1 MKRFTSFLISLLLA
15 TVAMAQSETT
25 FTINPSQGS
34 FLNSNGST
42 VTSGYAYMW
51 QSSTTYYP
59 VTITAAKDGTSKNNM
74 VPTTGDYFSMWVG
87 ADYSTY
93 TLSVVGYQI
102 QSYSFQFKSGE
113 NDQHITVT
121 PTGGEAVTSTNDYQ
135 TLTVEDVNASTASFK
150 LSGSNKPVFVKNLSI
165 TLKNSP
171 LTSGSVYHFQNIGN
185 TDVALGAS
193 ALTDVAAVTSNSA
206 QTAQQWYC
214 EKVGDYYTF
223 RNLSNGKYLKGN
235 GQSAGWSLSDDYS
248 DAANKFNLVYPE
260 SVTSDATTTTFEG
273 YTLYS
278 TSHSKGS
285 TGGGGSMHRDAG
297 NNIVG
302 WGSCNNN
309 TRWTITTVEYTEEQ
323 LQEVWAAINE
333 LIPSA
338 ETVATYEEKLA
349 AIFTDVACTTLNSAY
364 TTANM
369 SDEQLEADENYSAL
383 PRTLKNMVKKV
394 RGGDWQEETVA
405 LADRPNGNDES
416 HGQWDVSTTWD
427 SDYAKKFR
435 VQMYEP
441 YSVEGEI
448 TSYLRINAHCNVD
461 NPTGIYANANQAIY
475 IMVEGTIEEGAELWL
490 AHQNG
495 NGAPAYYNNAAYTQ
509 LHEGL
514 NAVPYFTDGC
524 HMWINYVVHTYNG
537 DGTTIEEKFPHKLSE
552 FEPLKIHIEGGYI
565 NGFFN
570 AMGDYRAKGT
580 EDNLWGDVDND
591 VDWDYYKARAAL
603 STDFVLLG
611 HRQTL
616 LFPFGTWNSTN
627 NYFGVANADGGIEKA
642 LAYHLENITVPE
654 TPNCYAGSGNDF
666 GDFSDTY
673 YPGMQLSTTT
683 GEINIMLE
691 AWDRIMYSEHA
702 SLGLLSTS
710 NIDWMNK
717 LYPRWTSTGEAAEI
731 YNYGSATIAGETKT
745 YKEFCQE
752 LDYSDYYNH
761 HGAAVGAG
769 SGYMSGGWRV
779 CNYHYNTMGSI
790 IGKIAVEAG
799 PTWGPAHEI
808 GHQHQSI
815 FNLNGQTEVTNNFH
829 SNVAVWY
836 MGMGTSRYNGSE
848 GNLEHVL
855 DAYNTDGNDLYTN
868 NIWAITH
875 LYYRLWL
882 YYHLAGNNTQFWP
895 RLFELCR
902 QTPLE
907 NGGQISGETSLL
919 RFYQH
924 ACTAA
929 GEDLTEFFRAHGFFE
944 LMTDRLVGD
953 YSNATYNVTEEQIET
968 AITAVEANN
977 YPKNYAILLINDGT
991 SDTTVKHD
999 GTSKRA
1005 LWDGSASAEYGSVT
1019 DFIEGNTSITDAY
1032 DAVVSADGTI
1042 TMSGG
1047 EGGVGFLIFNE
1058 DGELVSFSNKS
1069 SFEISDEAAY
1079 LLATGK
1085 ATIVAVDSKNNTT
1098 EAEVDLSAIQR
1109 EMLGALIAKI
1119 EAMSIDDGS
1128 YKHAGFYTKASAA
1141 ELLAVLES
1149 VKTVYEGNSGYGA
1162 AYEMLYTAKE
1172 EFVNSPNLSYVP
1184 FDPSLTYIIKS
1195 YAYGNTMHLSN
1206 GAAVGTG
1213 IDETANTSQ
1222 WQFVATGDEGI
1233 YKLYNKAGYYLTAPA
1248 KSAKVGSSSTESDGA
1263 IFSLLQDSPVGAW
1276 TISLSPAAEYTT
1288 LHDDSYG
1295 KVVGWEAGVNASKW
1309 YLIATTDNSSNAPKT
1324 DALQALVAKTDALV
1338 DLVSEINY
1346 TIDNTPVALQT
1357 TNDAGDYYVRT
1368 NATNTGGNNE
1378 GPIANLVDGR
1388 TDNYFH
1394 TQWANNAISDDNLDH
1409 YIEVNMGS
1417 GKLTAFNF
1425 SYTTRAGV
1433 DNDFP
1438 QVIKVYG
1445 SNTENKTGDESEY
1458 ILLATISS
1466 GLPASSTQSSYNSAA
1481 IDAGIAYQ
1489 YLRFMVPTT
1498 NKNRKTG
1505 DVQHNY
1511 WHMAEFD
1518 ISAATAVAT
1527 PRTDYSS
1534 IDAAKILAAYNAVN
1548 AAKSWM
1554 NYANVTDEQIT
1565 SATSTL
1571 QTAYDAL
1578 KAAYDAVIQ
1587 DKKNELEAL
1596 ADETDLI
1603 VEALG
1608 SVERSK
1614 VTPLTLTTDNLYCNA
1629 PYTAQNNNDYS
1640 AAYVEKLTDGSVTTF
1655 LHTDYSGSIAAPHY
1669 LRVYLGE
1676 NSTAK
1681 SFKFNYTTRDNG
1693 NNCPTTI
1700 LIEGCNEADGT
1711 YTTITTLTAAA
1722 NGLPNPEQNISGG
1735 VAASFESSV
1744 ISMAEAYKYVRFK
1757 VTGVEGGGATFFV
1770 MSEFGFSTVEDV
1782 ITIEPAYEGLVSEDL
1797 WLSTYHT
1804 SGDSHTMAAE
1814 GSYATLAQI
1823 EAQIAKL
1830 TAAKATLEAA
1840 MNQVN
1845 KSELETSLAAINALY
1860 SKMADGEGN
1869 IASDY
1874 TPSAL
1879 TPEQLTAIKTVI
1891 DEAQAVFDY
1900 TGATQLEVNNAK
1912 TAVDEK
1918 YTELLAI
1925 EEANINCEG
1934 STFDKSELETLIN
1947 NAAALLS
1954 TINGKTENNSDYY
1967 AAAGIAIDELQD
1979 AYNAAVAANGRYYLT
1994 QEQYAEVKEA
2004 LNNSYT
2010 TVNPIVAA
2018 DVTAREELTTLI
2030 DNVNTLL
2037 GTIAVES
2044 APKNVAVPL
2053 QSTTSDGNFYIWCN
2067 SPAGDSQGV
2076 AGLIDK
2082 NADGTANTETFLGT
2096 SWGSI
2101 VAAYTHYIEV
2111 DLGEG
2116 ITIDKLLFDYTT
2128 RNSTHSNQ
2136 RPTAIKILGSN
2147 NKTDYTEITIIS
2159 EGLATEQCQ
2168 QWSMAETLELGA
2180 PYRYIRFEVATQES
2194 TGYFNMSDFNLYALI
2209 GHTRALKEYYTTA
2222 TGLEFDAL
2230 CIALQSAQYA
2240 AEHYLTSD
2248 RLTEV
2253 KDKLNSYYTAVNTIV
2268 EADVAAGDRTGL
2280 TDLVT
2285 ATETLIEEVAT
2296 VTEVEV
2302 TLTEGMLYCNADGT
2316 DTNGDGDNVGVSAL
2330 LDGNTSTHLH
2340 TTYGNNAQD
2349 DDLDHYI
2356 RVDLGDAS
2364 VVTAFKFNYKGRQ
2377 ANSNNAPTNMTVEAG
2392 NSIEAGAEWVTL
2404 ATLSELPTGTAPVS
2418 YESELIEMSEA
2429 YRYVRFMVT
2438 DTQNHSTNTP
2448 SGGTAHKFF
2457 VMSEFGFESYPTV
2470 VVDNENYPNVTT
2482 ELVRIAY
2489 NEKNSANDVATNY
2502 YMTES
2507 DYTAALDELQA
2518 AKDALEAATA
2528 VDKSEL
2534 NSLIEATTLLKEQMY
2549 EIASYTA
2556 NEVTLS
2562 ITEGDAGYIYCN
2574 APEKNSAWATDNAG
2588 VAALID
2594 LTDGGDP
2601 NLDTFLHTEYGN
2613 DQSADGLDHYLRVDL
2628 GADGATEYIEF
2639 GYYGRSGDTAKSP
2652 KKVIVAATNDLTD
2665 GGVWTTIA
2673 TLNPAQASASV
2684 ETKTGCLGNGVA
2696 YRYWRFLVKET
2707 YHTGKDGN
2715 NHPYFCMSQFN
2726 VYKYTDVVR
2735 SEQLKYTPNIYIY
2748 ATDDLVTEVTDAI
2761 GAATI
2766 VQNNTEATQPAV
2778 NAAVEALQ
2786 PIHDKLEE
2794 ALKYAGVPVE
2804 ITTDEENPIL
2814 YNIIIKRADDGSKVL
2829 QYCEFD
2835 AENPNTVSVSAKA
2848 TNSSYQAWYFM
2859 ESTFGVTIK
2868 PFNGE
2873 GKVLGADNTSSGHTK
2888 VWAVTEGAKSYY
2900 EWKFIARTDGYY
2912 NIQAYD
2918 GSNYFSNN
2926 NGEASKMG
2934 FWSGSPESDGGSLF
2948 KFVGAEFENDNARYY
2963 QLSDFENTLEYQTA
2977 VTPEGTTVGAFTNG
2991 DAYSTAYTTASTLIE
3006 DGNTSAATACKDAYT
3021 ALRTASVSLE
3031 KIVPEDDKI
3040 YRIYITPGLTDSRAG
3055 ASMRIGDNGKLA
3067 CGEYSAANTEYY
3079 FAFEY
3084 DADGN
3089 LYMKSLHSGTYLDE
3103 AYDHNVK
3110 TAVGADAES
3119 ITDENS
3125 NVIAKSIAINT
3136 LGKSGDAVVV
3146 GIVPNGG
3153 AMLNCAEKAGKVIS
3167 FNNTAVDNASAWVI
3181 EEVTE
3186 ETITENIK
3194 QEVTLA
3200 ESNDGNKYSTLYLG
3214 YNATIPEGV
3223 TASIVTGVSD
3233 GQLVLEDVTEAITEG
3248 EKILPAKTAV
3258 VLSGEVDGAVF
3269 KYAENEDEFD
3279 TSVNKLKGTAYTK
3292 YVACGEDCAD
3302 SKIYML
3308 AKKSG
3313 RVAFY
3318 WAYANRDANGAYVY
3332 VNANNEICEST
3343 DEGAHKNHNKGG
3355 YVKCNANKS
3364 YLQLDNGDDEAN
3376 QAAVAMFGFFFGG
3389 STTDID
3395 TINAVARVYEGSVFD
3410 LQGRKL
3416 DKVTEPGI
3424 YIVNGKKVFVQEVE

>member
-1 MKRFTSFLISLLLA
+1 MKRFTSFLCSLLLA
-15 TVAMAQSETT
+15 VFAMAQSETKS
-25 FTINPSQGS
+25 FTVNPTEGS
-34 FLNSNGST
+34 FYRDGST
-42 VTSGYAYMW
+42 ATTTAWASTWTSSSEEYPVVTI
-51 QSSTTYYP
+51 STTQ
-59 VTITAAKDGTSKNNM
+59 NNIW
-74 VPTTGDYFSMWVG
+74 PTTVDTDGFKLAAG
-87 ADYSTY
+87 NNGCTY
-93 TLSVVGYQI
+93 TLSVADCI
-102 QSYSFQFKSGE
+102 IKAYSFKFISSVSGS
-113 NDQHITVT
+113 NVTIT
-121 PTGGEAVTSTNDYQ
+121 PTGGTATTSSDEEQ
-135 TLTVEDVNASTASFK
+135 TLSVEDINAATATFAFSSGNNAVKITEFSITVET
-150 LSGSNKPVFVKNLSI
+150 
-165 TLKNSP
+165 SP
-171 LTSGSVYHFQNIGN
+171 FTTGSVYHFQNIGN
-185 TDVALGAS
+185 TAVALSAS
-193 ALTDVAAVTSNSA
+193 ALNDVAAVTSNKEL
-206 QTAQQWYC
+206 TAQQWYC
-214 EKVGDYYTF
+214 EKVDGYYTF

-235 GQSAGWSLSDDYS
+235 GASGGWSLTDDYS
-248 DAANKFNLVYPE
+248 DGANKFIVVFPE
-260 SVTSDATTTTFEG
+260 TQTNDDSSTTTHEG
-273 YTLYS
+273 YTIYS
-278 TSHSKGS
+278 TSHSKGGS
-285 TGGGGSMHRDAG
+285 GGGGSMHRDAG

-302 WGSCNNN
+302 WGSYNSN
-309 TRWTITTVEYTEEQ
+309 TRWTITTVDYTEDQ
-323 LQEVWAAINE
+323 LTANWEKVTE
-333 LIPSA
+333 LTPNA
-338 ETVATYEEKLA
+338 ETVTKYEDALE
-349 AIFTDVACTTLNSAY
+349 AIFTDAACTTLNSAY
-364 TTANM
+364 TSDNMTDDALETDANY
-369 SDEQLEADENYSAL
+369 LAL
-383 PRTLKNMVKKV
+383 SQTLRDMVKKV
-394 RGGDWQEETVA
+394 RGGNWSEKTVDP
-405 LADRPNGNDES
+405 ADRPNGNNSTNVPES
-416 HGQWDVSTTWD
+416 MWTVEDTWD
-427 SDYAKKFR
+427 DAYARKFR

-448 TSYLRINAHCNVD
+448 TSFLGINAHCNMD
-461 NPTGIYANANQAIY
+461 NPTGIYANSNQAIY

-490 AHQNG
+490 AYQTGH
-495 NGAPAYYNNAAYTQ
+495 GATSYYNNSAYTQ
-509 LHEGL
+509 LEEGL
-514 NAVPYFTDGC
+514 NVVPYFTDGC
-524 HMWINYVVHTYNG
+524 QMWINYVVHTYNSS
-537 DGTTIEEKFPHKLSE
+537 GTDIATKFPHKLSDYK
-552 FEPLKIHIEGGYI
+552 PLKIHIEGGYI

-570 AMGDYRAKGT
+570 AMGDFRST
-580 EDNLWGDVDND
+580 EVSGDVNGGENLWGEVDND
-591 VDWDYYKARAAL
+591 ADWDYYKARAAL
-603 STDFVLLG
+603 ATDFALLG

-616 LFPFGTWNSTN
+616 LFPFGAWDSTN
-627 NYFGVANADGGIEKA
+627 GYFGVANDGGGIEKA
-642 LAYHLENITVPE
+642 LAWHLENIEVPT
-654 TPNCYAGSGNDF
+654 TPNCYAGSGNAF

-673 YPGMQLSTTT
+673 YPGMNLVTNGTLNK
-683 GEINIMLE
+683 INIMLE

-702 SLGLLSTS
+702 TLGLVSQSTM
-710 NIDWMNK
+710 DKMNDM
-717 LYPRWTSTGEAAEI
+717 YPRWKSDGSTGDI
-731 YNYGSATIAGETKT
+731 YT
-745 YKEFCQE
+745 YDEEGADGLTYTEFCGV
-752 LDYSDYYNH
+752 DYSDYYNH
-761 HGAAVGAG
+761 HGAAVGSG
-769 SGYMSGGWRV
+769 TGYMSGGWRV

-790 IGKIAVEAG
+790 IGEIAKEAG

-808 GHQHQSI
+808 GHQHQAI
-815 FNLNGQTEVTNNFH
+815 FNLNGQTEVTNNLF

-836 MGMGTSRYNGSE
+836 MGMGTSRVNGTE
-848 GNLEHVL
+848 GSLASVL
-855 DAYNTDGNDLYTN
+855 DAFNTEDNDLYTN

-895 RLFELCR
+895 RLFELLR
-902 QTPLE
+902 QTPMV

-991 SDTTVKHD
+991 SDTTVMHD

-1005 LWDGSASAEYGSVT
+1005 LWDESASAEYGSVT
-1019 DFIEGNTSITDAY
+1019 DFIEGNTSITTAY
-1032 DAVVSADGTI
+1032 DAVVSADGTV

-1047 EGGVGFLIFNE
+1047 EGGVGFLVFNE
-1058 DGELVSFSNKS
+1058 NGELVSFSNKS
-1069 SFEISDEAAY
+1069 TFELSDEAAY

-1085 ATIVAVDSKNNTT
+1085 ATIVAVDAENNTE
-1098 EAEVDLSAIQR
+1098 EAEVDLSAILR

-1119 EAMSIDDGS
+1119 EELPIDDGS
-1128 YKHAGFYTKASAA
+1128 YKHAGFYTKSSAE
-1141 ELLAVLES
+1141 ELLAVLDNAR
-1149 VKTVYEGNSGYGA
+1149 TVYNSNSGYGA

-1172 EFVNSPNLSYVP
+1172 EFVNSENHSYVP
-1184 FDPSLTYIIKS
+1184 FDHSLTYIIKS
-1195 YAYGNTMHLSN
+1195 YAYGNTMHLSS
-1206 GAAVGTG
+1206 GAAVGKN
-1213 IDETANTSQ
+1213 IDETAATTL
-1222 WQFVATGDEGI
+1222 WQFKTTGTDGI
-1233 YKLYNKAGYYLTAPA
+1233 YRLYNTAGYYLTAPA

-1263 IFSLLQDSPVGAW
+1263 TFSLLQDSPVGAW
-1276 TISLSPAAEYTT
+1276 TISLSPTEEYGT

-1309 YLIATTDNSSNAPKT
+1309 YLTATTDNSSNAPKT

-1346 TIDNTPVALQT
+1346 TISNTPVALQT

-1368 NATNTGGNNE
+1368 NATNTGGDNE
-1378 GPIANLVDGR
+1378 GPIANLVDGS
-1388 TDNYFH
+1388 TANYFH
-1394 TQWANNAISDDNLDH
+1394 TQWGNNAISDDNLDH

-1433 DNDFP
+1433 DNDYP

-1458 ILLATISS
+1458 VLLATISS

-1554 NYANVTDEQIT
+1554 NYANVTDDQIT

-1578 KAAYDAVIQ
+1578 KEAYDAVLKV
-1587 DKKNELEAL
+1587 KKDELESL
-1596 ADETDLI
+1596 ADDTDDVINSVAKMEVAIVTELI
-1603 VEALG
+1603 
-1608 SVERSK
+1608 
-1614 VTPLTLTTDNLYCNA
+1614 LTTENLYCNA
-1629 PYTAQNNNDYS
+1629 PYTAQNNSDYC
-1640 AAYVEKLTDGSVTTF
+1640 ADYVSKLTDNSATTF
-1655 LHTDYSGSIAAPHY
+1655 LHTDYSGTIAAPHY

-1722 NGLPNPEQNISGG
+1722 NGLPNPGQNTSGG

-1782 ITIEPAYEGLVSEDL
+1782 ITIEPAYEGIVSEDL

-1823 EAQIAKL
+1823 EAQITKL

-1879 TPEQLTAIKTVI
+1879 KPEQLTAIKTVI
-1891 DEAQAVFDY
+1891 DEAQAVFDN

-1912 TAVDEK
+1912 TAVDEQ
-1918 YTELLAI
+1918 YAELLAI
-1925 EEANINCEG
+1925 EEANVNREG

-1947 NAAALLS
+1947 NAATLLS

-1979 AYNAAVAANGRYYLT
+1979 AYNAAVAANDRYYLT

-2010 TVNPIVAA
+2010 TINPIVAA
-2018 DVTAREELTTLI
+2018 DVAGRDELTTLI
-2030 DNVNTLL
+2030 ANVKTLL
-2037 GTIAVES
+2037 GTIAEES

-2053 QSTTSDGNFYIWCN
+2053 QSTTADGDFYI
-2067 SPAGDSQGV
+2067 SV
-2076 AGLIDK
+2076 ASTSSGSIAYLYDK
-2082 NADGTANTETFLGT
+2082 NADGTAITAGD
-2096 SWGSI
+2096 SYYGSNYGS
-2101 VAAYTHYIEV
+2101 VAAYSQYVQV

-2128 RNSTHSNQ
+2128 RDSGHSTE
-2136 RPTAIKILGSN
+2136 RPTSIKVLGSN
-2147 NKTDYTEITIIS
+2147 NGTDYTEIKAIT
-2159 EGLATEQCQ
+2159 EGMPVGQRA
-2168 QWSMAETLELGA
+2168 QWSLTETLELGA
-2180 PYRYIRFEVATQES
+2180 PYRYVRFAVDSEAHS
-2194 TGYFNMSDFNLYALI
+2194 FHMSDFNLYALI
-2209 GHTRALKEYYTTA
+2209 GHTLALKKYYTTA
-2222 TGLEFDAL
+2222 AGLELDVL
-2230 CIALQSAQYA
+2230 CIALQSAEYA
-2240 AEHYLTSD
+2240 AEHYLTNEQLSAVV
-2248 RLTEV
+2248 EM
-2253 KDKLNSYYTAVNTIV
+2253 LNSYYTATSNVVN
-2268 EADVAAGDRTGL
+2268 ADYTTRDGL
-2280 TDLVT
+2280 TTLISN
-2285 ATETLIEEVAT
+2285 TETLINEVAT
-2296 VTEVEV
+2296 VTEVAAV
-2302 TLTEGMLYCNADGT
+2302 TLTEGMLYCNADNS
-2316 DTNGDGDNVGVSAL
+2316 TNGSAGDNDKRGVAAL
-2330 LDGNTSTHLH
+2330 LDGDLATHLH
-2340 TTYGNNAQD
+2340 TTYGGNAQD

-2356 RVDLGDAS
+2356 RVDLGESSA
-2364 VVTAFKFNYKGRQ
+2364 VTAFKFNYKGRQ

-2457 VMSEFGFESYPTV
+2457 VMSEFGIEGYPTV
-2470 VVDNENYPNVTT
+2470 EVDENYPRVTT
-2482 ELVRIAY
+2482 ALVRTAY
-2489 NEKNSANDVATNY
+2489 NEKNSANNVATNY

-2507 DYTAALDELQA
+2507 DYTAALGELQDA
-2518 AKDALEAATA
+2518 YDALEAATVA
-2528 VDKSEL
+2528 DKTVL
-2534 NSLIEATTLLKEQMY
+2534 NNLIEATTLLKEQMY

-2556 NEVTLS
+2556 NEVALQNTNAS
-2562 ITEGDAGYIYCN
+2562 EAGYIYCN
-2574 APEKNSAWATDNAG
+2574 APGSTNNYSGDNLG
-2588 VAALID
+2588 VAALLD
-2594 LTDGGDP
+2594 NDTDTS
-2601 NLDTFLHTEYGN
+2601 NFLHTTYNGN
-2613 DQSADGLDHYLRVDL
+2613 NNEDGLDHYLRVYL
-2628 GADGATEYIEF
+2628 GEVGTDYIEF
-2639 GYYGRSGDTAKSP
+2639 RYTGRSGYPKLTPKTA
-2652 KKVIVAATNDLTD
+2652 IIEATNDLNSEWD
-2665 GGVWTTIA
+2665 TIA
-2673 TLNPAQASASV
+2673 TLTNLA
-2684 ETKTGCLGNGVA
+2684 ETTDEVSTGCLGNGTV
-2696 YRYWRFLVKET
+2696 YRYWRFMVTKT
-2707 YHTGKDGN
+2707 NDGRTCD
-2715 NHPYFCMSQFN
+2715 NHPYFALSAFN

-2766 VQNNTEATQPAV
+2766 VQDNTEATQPAV

-2786 PIHDKLEE
+2786 PIYDKLEE

-2859 ESTFGVTIK
+2859 ESTYGVTIK

-2888 VWAVTEGAKSYY
+2888 VWAVAAGEKSYY

-2918 GSNYFSNN
+2918 GSNYFSNM
-2926 NGEASKMG
+2926 NGEGSKMG
-2934 FWSGSPESDGGSLF
+2934 FWHVSPESDGGSLF

-2977 VTPEGTTVGAFTNG
+2977 VTPEGTTVGAFING
-2991 DAYSTAYTTASTLIE
+2991 DAYSTAYTTASDLITA
-3006 DGNTSAATACKDAYT
+3006 GNTSDATACKDAYT
-3021 ALRTASVSLE
+3021 ALRAASVDIE
-3031 KIVPEDDKI
+3031 KIVPVAGKI
-3040 YRIYITPGLTDSRAG
+3040 YRIDITPTLDDPNRAG
-3055 ASMRIGDNGKLA
+3055 ASMRIDDYGKLA
-3067 CGEYSAANTEYY
+3067 CGVNSAETADSHYY
-3079 FAFEY
+3079 FTFEY
-3084 DADGN
+3084 DDDGN
-3089 LYMKSLHSGTYLDE
+3089 LYMKSLHTGTYLDE
-3103 AYDHNVK
+3103 AHT
-3110 TAVGADAES
+3110 TAIQLGADAETIDS
-3119 ITDENS
+3119 AKKIT
-3125 NVIAKSIAINT
+3125 INT
-3136 LGKSGDAVVV
+3136 LGKADDAVVV
-3146 GIVPNGG
+3146 SIVPDGG
-3153 AMLNCAEKAGKVIS
+3153 HMLNCAAKQGYVVAY
-3167 FNNTAVDNASAWVI
+3167 NNSDVNKASAWVI
-3181 EEVTE
+3181 TEVSDSEEIKYAT
-3186 ETITENIK
+3186 TI
-3194 QEVTLA
+3194 
-3200 ESNDGNKYSTLYLG
+3200 SSRYKYSTLMLN
-3214 YNATIPEGV
+3214 YNAVVPEGV
-3223 TASIVTGVSD
+3223 TAYAAVSND
-3233 GQLVLEDVTEAITEG
+3233 NYYVYLESVGDI
-3248 EKILPAKTAV
+3248 IPAKTAV
-3258 VLSGEVDGAVF
+3258 ILEAGDELEDYNVAF
-3269 KYAENEDEFD
+3269 KYTTEEVEEVEGNMLEGVLWKQLIDI
-3279 TSVNKLKGTAYTK
+3279 NPTARK
-3292 YVACGEDCAD
+3292 A
-3302 SKIYML
+3302 YML
-3308 AKKSG
+3308 MARSG
-3313 RVAFY
+3313 VLKLYRVFSEYASTDGVNDTPTY
-3318 WAYANRDANGAYVY
+3318 SGTDNGTHTVCPANRAYLPVDKTN
-3332 VNANNEICEST
+3332 NAAALSFRF
-3343 DEGAHKNHNKGG
+3343 DWGG
-3355 YVKCNANKS
+3355 
-3364 YLQLDNGDDEAN
+3364 
-3376 QAAVAMFGFFFGG
+3376 
-3389 STTDID
+3389 TTDID
-3395 TINAVARVYEGSVFD
+3395 EISGNKSGALDGTIYD
-3410 LQGRKL
+3410 LHGRKL
-3416 DKVTEPGI
+3416 EKVNVPGF
-3424 YIVNGKKVFVQEVE
+3424 YIVNGKKVFVSEVE

>member
-25 FTINPSQGS
+25 FTINPTEGS
-34 FLNSNGST
+34 FKRYGAVVSTAQWTSTWTSNSVDYPET
-42 VTSGYAYMW
+42 TI
-51 QSSTTYYP
+51 STT
-59 VTITAAKDGTSKNNM
+59 ANNM
-74 VPTTGDYFSMWVG
+74 YATFADSDGFKLAVG
-87 ADYSTY
+87 SGCTY
-93 TLSVVGYQI
+93 TLSVAGYQI
-102 QSYSFQFKSGE
+102 QSYSFDYVSSVSGS
-113 NDQHITVT
+113 NVTIT
-121 PTGGEAVTSTNDYQ
+121 PAGGSAVTSSSMVQ
-135 TLTVEDVNASTASFK
+135 TLTVNDVNSATATFVF
-150 LSGSNKPVFVKNLSI
+150 SGGNNAVKI
-165 TLKNSP
+165 TNFTITISATA

-260 SVTSDATTTTFEG
+260 SVTSDGTTTTFEG

-416 HGQWDVSTTWD
+416 HGQWNVSTTWD

-683 GEINIMLE
+683 GKINIMLE

-761 HGAAVGAG
+761 HGAAVGAA

-790 IGKIAVEAG
+790 IGKIANEAG

-836 MGMGTSRYNGSE
+836 MGMGTSRVNGTQGS
-848 GNLEHVL
+848 LTSVL
-855 DAYNTDGNDLYTN
+855 DAYNTDNNDLYTN
-868 NIWAITH
+868 NIWGITH

-895 RLFELCR
+895 RLFELLR
-902 QTPLE
+902 QVPIV
-907 NGGQISGETSLL
+907 NGAQISGETSLL

-953 YSNATYNVTEEQIET
+953 YYNATYNVTEKQIET

-1019 DFIEGNTSITDAY
+1019 DFIEGNTSITTAY
-1032 DAVVSADGTI
+1032 DAVVSADGTV

-1047 EGGVGFLIFNE
+1047 AGGVGFLILNE
-1058 DGELVSFSNKS
+1058 EGELVSFSNKS
-1069 SFEISDEAAY
+1069 TFTISDEAAY

-1085 ATIVAVDSKNNTT
+1085 ATIVAVDSENNTT

-1119 EAMSIDDGS
+1119 EAMPIDDGS
-1128 YKHAGFYTKASAA
+1128 YKHAGFYTQSSAE

-1184 FDPSLTYIIKS
+1184 FDPSLIYIIKS
-1195 YAYGNTMHLSN
+1195 YAYGNTMYLSN

-1309 YLIATTDNSSNAPKT
+1309 YLTATTDNSSNAPKT

-1388 TDNYFH
+1388 TDNFFH

-1433 DNDFP
+1433 DNDYP

-1603 VEALG
+1603 VEAVG

-1614 VTPLTLTTDNLYCNA
+1614 VTPLDLTTDNLYCNA

-1640 AAYVEKLTDGSVTTF
+1640 AAYVDKLTDGSVTSF

-1669 LRVYLGE
+1669 LRVYLRE

-1722 NGLPNPEQNISGG
+1722 NGLPNPGENTSGG

-1770 MSEFGFSTVEDV
+1770 MSEFGFSTVEDI

-1830 TAAKATLEAA
+1830 TAAKAILEAA

-1934 STFDKSELETLIN
+1934 STFDKSTLETLIN

-1994 QEQYAEVKEA
+1994 QEQYAEVKET

-2010 TVNPIVAA
+2010 TINPIVAA
-2018 DVTAREELTTLI
+2018 DVAGREELTTLI
-2030 DNVNTLL
+2030 ANVNILL
-2037 GTIAVES
+2037 GTIAEES

-2053 QSTTSDGNFYIWCN
+2053 QSTTADGDFYV
-2067 SPAGDSQGV
+2067 SV
-2076 AGLIDK
+2076 AGTSSGSVAYLYDK
-2082 NADGTANTETFLGT
+2082 NADGTAITAGD
-2096 SWGSI
+2096 SYYGSNWEG
-2101 VAAYTHYIEV
+2101 VAEFSQYVQV
-2111 DLGEG
+2111 DLGAG

-2128 RNSTHSNQ
+2128 RDSDHSDE
-2136 RPTAIKILGSN
+2136 RPSAIKIYGSN
-2147 NKTDYTEITIIS
+2147 NGTDYTEITDINS
-2159 EGLATEQCQ
+2159 GLATGQRE
-2168 QWSMAETLELGA
+2168 QWSMAEALELGA
-2180 PYRYIRFEVATQES
+2180 RYRYIRFNVNS
-2194 TGYFNMSDFNLYALI
+2194 TSQYHSFHMSDFNLYAII

-2222 TGLEFDAL
+2222 TGLNFDAL
-2230 CIALQSAQYA
+2230 CIALQSAEYA
-2240 AEHYLTSD
+2240 AEHYLTSEQ
-2248 RLTEV
+2248 LGAV
-2253 KDKLNSYYTAVNTIV
+2253 VSALNGYYTAANEIV
-2268 EADVAAGDRTGL
+2268 EADYTTRDGL
-2280 TDLVT
+2280 NTLISN
-2285 ATETLIEEVAT
+2285 TETLINEVAT
-2296 VTEVEV
+2296 VTEVPAV
-2302 TLTEGMLYCNADGT
+2302 TLTEGMLYCNADNS
-2316 DTNGDGDNVGVSAL
+2316 TNGSAGDNDKRGVAAL
-2330 LDGNTSTHLH
+2330 LDGDLATHLH
-2340 TTYGNNAQD
+2340 TTYGGNAQD

-2356 RVDLGDAS
+2356 RVDLGKSSA
-2364 VVTAFKFNYKGRQ
+2364 VTAFKFNYRGRSS
-2377 ANSNNAPTNMTVEAG
+2377 NSNNDPTKMTIQACATTDG
-2392 NSIEAGAEWVTL
+2392 DWVTIEEL
-2404 ATLSELPTGTAPVS
+2404 TGLPTDGDAVE
-2418 YESELIEMSEA
+2418 YNSELIEMSKP

-2438 DTQNHSTNTP
+2438 ETENNAYTTYNSIQ
-2448 SGGTAHKFF
+2448 HKFF

-2470 VVDNENYPNVTT
+2470 EVDENYLRVTT
-2482 ELVRIAY
+2482 ALVRTAY
-2489 NEKNSANDVATNY
+2489 NEKNSANNVATNY

-2507 DYTAALDELQA
+2507 DYTAALAELQ
-2518 AKDALEAATA
+2518 DAYEALNEAATA

-2534 NSLIEATTLLKEQMY
+2534 NSLIEATTLLKGQLY
-2549 EIASYTA
+2549 ETAITSYTP
-2556 NEVTLS
+2556 NKVTLS

-2574 APEKNSAWATDNAG
+2574 APEKNSAWSTDNAG

-2594 LTDGGDP
+2594 LTDGEP
-2601 NLDTFLHTEYGN
+2601 NLGTFLHTEYGN

-2628 GADGATEYIEF
+2628 GADGATEYVEF
-2639 GYYGRSGDTAKSP
+2639 GYYGRSGHLAKSP
-2652 KKVIVAATNDLTD
+2652 KKVIVAATNDLD
-2665 GGVWTTIA
+2665 GDWTTIA
-2673 TLNPAQASASV
+2673 TLNPAEASATT
-2684 ETKTGCLGNGVA
+2684 ETKTGCLGNGIA
-2696 YRYWRFLVKET
+2696 YRYWRFLVEET
-2707 YHTGKDGN
+2707 YQGYKDGN
-2715 NHPYFCMSQFN
+2715 NHQYFCMSHFN
-2726 VYKYTDVVR
+2726 VYECTDVVI

-2748 ATDDLVTEVTDAI
+2748 TTDELVTEVTDAI

-2814 YNIIIKRADDGSKVL
+2814 YNIIIKRANDGSKVL

-2859 ESTFGVTIK
+2859 ESTYGVTIK

-2873 GKVLGADNTSSGHTK
+2873 GKVLGADNTSNGHTK
-2888 VWAVTEGAKSYY
+2888 VWAVAAGEKSYY

-2977 VTPEGTTVGAFTNG
+2977 DTPEGTTVGAFTNG
-2991 DAYSTAYTTASTLIE
+2991 DAYSTAYTTASTLIGA
-3006 DGNTSAATACKDAYT
+3006 GNTSAATACKDAYT

-3031 KIVPEDDKI
+3031 KIVPEEGKI

-3136 LGKSGDAVVV
+3136 LGKSRDAVVV
-3146 GIVPNGG
+3146 GIVPTGG
-3153 AMLNCAEKAGKVIS
+3153 EMLNCAAKDGNVVAY
-3167 FNNTAVDNASAWVI
+3167 NNTAVDKASAWVI

-3186 ETITENIK
+3186 ETVTENIK

-3389 STTDID
+3389 GTTDID

>member
-1 MKRFTSFLISLLLA
+1 MKRFTSFLCSLLLA
-15 TVAMAQSETT
+15 VFAMAQGETKS
-25 FTINPSQGS
+25 FTVNPTEGS
-34 FLNSNGST
+34 FIKTDGT
-42 VTSGYAYMW
+42 IVTSGYAYKW
-51 QSSTTYYP
+51 ISDTENYP
-59 VTITAAKDGTSKNNM
+59 EVTISVAKDGASKNNIDPA
-74 VPTTGDYFSMWVG
+74 VTTGFSMWVG
-87 ADYSTY
+87 TDYSTY
-93 TLSVVGYQI
+93 TFSVADCQI
-102 QSYSFQFKSGE
+102 QSYSFKFKSNATG
-113 NDQHITVT
+113 NHVTVT
-121 PTGGEAVTSTNDYQ
+121 PTGGEAVTSTDEEQ
-135 TLTVEDVNASTASFK
+135 TLTVSDVNASSASIK
-150 LSGSNKPVFVKNLSI
+150 LSGSNYAILVTELTFTVK
-165 TLKNSP
+165 TSP
-171 LTSGSVYHFQNIGN
+171 FATGSVYHFQNIGN
-185 TDVALGAS
+185 TAVALGAS
-193 ALTDVAAVTSNSA
+193 ALTDVAAVTSNKES
-206 QTAQQWYC
+206 TSQQWYC
-214 EKVGDYYTF
+214 EKVDGYYTF

-235 GQSAGWSLSDDYS
+235 GASGSWSLTDDYS
-248 DAANKFNLVYPE
+248 DGANKFIVVFPE
-260 SVTSDATTTTFEG
+260 TQTNDDASTTTHEG
-273 YTLYS
+273 YTIYS

-285 TGGGGSMHRDAG
+285 SGGGGSMHRDGG

-302 WGSCNNN
+302 WGSYNSN
-309 TRWTITTVEYTEEQ
+309 TRWTITTVDYTEEQ
-323 LQEVWAAINE
+323 LAANWERVAE
-333 LIPSA
+333 LTPNA
-338 ETVATYEEKLA
+338 ETVTEYEEALE
-349 AIFTDVACTTLNSAY
+349 AIFTDVACTTLESAY
-364 TTANM
+364 TSDNMTDDALETDANY
-369 SDEQLEADENYSAL
+369 LAL
-383 PRTLKNMVKKV
+383 PQTLRDMVKKV
-394 RGGDWQEETVA
+394 RGGDWAEETVA
-405 LADRPNGNDES
+405 LDARPNGNNSS
-416 HGQWDVSTTWD
+416 HGQWDVYTTWED
-427 SDYAKKFR
+427 AYAKKFR

-448 TSYLRINAHCNVD
+448 TSYLRFNAHCNMD
-461 NPTGIYANANQAIY
+461 NPTGIYANSNQAIY

-490 AHQNG
+490 AHQTG
-495 NGAPAYYNNAAYTQ
+495 HGATLYYNNSAYTQ

-514 NAVPYFTDGC
+514 NVVPYFTDGC
-524 HMWINYVVHTYNG
+524 QMWINYVVHTYNG
-537 DGTTIEEKFPHKLSE
+537 SGTDIATKFPHKLSDYK
-552 FEPLKIHIEGGYI
+552 PLKIHIEGGYI

-570 AMGDYRAKGT
+570 AMGDFRST
-580 EDNLWGDVDND
+580 EVSGDANGGENLWGEVDND
-591 VDWDYYKARAAL
+591 ADWDYYKARAAL
-603 STDFVLLG
+603 ATDFALLG

-616 LFPFGTWNSTN
+616 LFDFGTWNSTN
-627 NYFGVANADGGIEKA
+627 GYFGVANDGGGIEKA
-642 LAYHLENITVPE
+642 LAWHLENIEVP
-654 TPNCYAGSGNDF
+654 TPPNCYGGSGNTF
-666 GDFSDTY
+666 GNYTETY
-673 YPGMQLSTTT
+673 YPGMNLDAET
-683 GEINIMLE
+683 GKINIMLE

-702 SLGLLSTS
+702 TMGLLSKS
-710 NIDWMNK
+710 NIDKMNS
-717 LYPRWTSTGEAAEI
+717 LYPRWTNEGTAAEI
-731 YNYGSATIAGETKT
+731 YNYGEATVNDVTET
-745 YKEFCQE
+745 YKEFCQGI
-752 LDYSDYYNH
+752 DYSDYYNH
-761 HGAAVGAG
+761 HGAAVGAA

-790 IGKIAVEAG
+790 IGKIANEAG

-808 GHQHQSI
+808 GHQHQGV
-815 FNLNGQTEVTNNFH
+815 FNLNGQTEVTNNFF

-836 MGMGTSRYNGSE
+836 MGMGTSRVNGTQGS
-848 GNLEHVL
+848 LASVL
-855 DAYNTDGNDLYTN
+855 DAYNTDNNDLYTN
-868 NIWAITH
+868 NIWAMTH

-882 YYHLAGNNTQFWP
+882 YYHLAGKNTQFWP
-895 RLFELCR
+895 RLFELLR
-902 QTPLE
+902 QVPMA

-953 YSNATYNVTEEQIET
+953 YSNATYNVTEEEIET

-999 GTSKRA
+999 GTTKRA

-1032 DAVVSADGTI
+1032 DAIVSADGTI

-1085 ATIVAVDSKNNTT
+1085 ATIVAVDAENNTT

-1119 EAMSIDDGS
+1119 EEMPIDDGS
-1128 YKHAGFYTKASAA
+1128 YKHAGFYTQSSAE
-1141 ELLAVLES
+1141 ELLAVLDNAR
-1149 VKTVYEGNSGYGA
+1149 TVYNSNSGYGA

-1172 EFVNSPNLSYVP
+1172 EFVNSENHSYVP

-1195 YAYGNTMHLSN
+1195 YAYGNTMYLSS
-1206 GAAVGTG
+1206 GAAVGKN
-1213 IDETANTSQ
+1213 IDETATTTQ
-1222 WQFVATGDEGI
+1222 WQFIATGTDGI
-1233 YKLYNKAGYYLTAPA
+1233 YKVYSTAGYYLTAPA
-1248 KSAKVGSSSTESDGA
+1248 KSTKVGSSSTESDGA
-1263 IFSLLQDSPVGAW
+1263 TFSLLQDSPVGAW
-1276 TISLSPAAEYTT
+1276 TISLSPTEEYGT

-1309 YLIATTDNSSNAPKT
+1309 YLTATTDNSSNAPKT

-1378 GPIANLVDGR
+1378 GPIANLVDGS
-1388 TDNYFH
+1388 TANFFH
-1394 TQWANNAISDDNLDH
+1394 TQWDNNAISEDNLDH

-1433 DNDFP
+1433 DNDYP

-1554 NYANVTDEQIT
+1554 NYANVTDDQIT

-1571 QTAYDAL
+1571 QTAYEAL
-1578 KAAYDAVIQ
+1578 KEAYDAVLKV
-1587 DKKNELEAL
+1587 KKDELEAL
-1596 ADETDLI
+1596 ADATDDVINSVAKMEVAI
-1603 VEALG
+1603 VTE
-1608 SVERSK
+1608 
-1614 VTPLTLTTDNLYCNA
+1614 LTLTTENLYCNA
-1629 PYTAQNNNDYS
+1629 PYTAQNNSDYS
-1640 AAYVEKLTDGSVTTF
+1640 ADYVSKLTDNSATTF
-1655 LHTDYSGSIAAPHY
+1655 LHTDYSGTIAAPHY

-1700 LIEGCNEADGT
+1700 LIEGCNKADGT

-1722 NGLPNPEQNISGG
+1722 NGLPNPGQNTSGG

-1782 ITIEPAYEGLVSEDL
+1782 ITIEPAYEGIVSEDL

-1918 YTELLAI
+1918 YTELLTI
-1925 EEANINCEG
+1925 EEANVNLSG
-1934 STFDKSELETLIN
+1934 TFDKSELETLIT

-1979 AYNAAVAANGRYYLT
+1979 AYDAAVDAKDRYYLT
-1994 QEQYAEVKEA
+1994 QEQYAAVKEA
-2004 LNNSYT
+2004 LSNSYT
-2010 TVNPIVAA
+2010 TINPIVAA
-2018 DVTAREELTTLI
+2018 DVAGRDELKTLI
-2030 DNVNTLL
+2030 ANVNTLVEK
-2037 GTIAVES
+2037 IAEDC
-2044 APKNVAVPL
+2044 AAKNVAVPL
-2053 QSTTSDGNFYIWCN
+2053 QSTESGDDFYIWCN
-2067 SPAGDSQGV
+2067 SPAGDDDGV

-2082 NADGTANTETFLGT
+2082 NADGTANTGTFLGT
-2096 SWGSI
+2096 SWGST

-2147 NKTDYTEITIIS
+2147 NKTDYTEVTIIS

-2180 PYRYIRFEVATQES
+2180 PYRYIRFAVATQES

-2222 TGLEFDAL
+2222 EGLELDAL
-2230 CIALQSAQYA
+2230 CIALQSAEYA
-2240 AEHYLTSD
+2240 AEHYLTTD

-2253 KDKLNSYYTAVNTIV
+2253 KNMLNGYYTAANTIV
-2268 EADVAAGDRTGL
+2268 EADVEAGDRTDLTGL
-2280 TDLVT
+2280 V
-2285 ATETLIEEVAT
+2285 AETETLIEKVAT

-2302 TLTEGMLYCNADGT
+2302 TLTEGMLYCNADNS
-2316 DTNGDGDNVGVSAL
+2316 TNGSAGADDKRGVAAL
-2330 LDGNTSTHLH
+2330 LDGDLATHLH
-2340 TTYGNNAQD
+2340 TTYGGNAQD

-2429 YRYVRFMVT
+2429 YRYLRFMVT
-2438 DTQNHSTNTP
+2438 ATQNNSTTTYNDVT
-2448 SGGTAHKFF
+2448 HKFF
-2457 VMSEFGFESYPTV
+2457 VMSEFGIEGYPTV
-2470 VVDNENYPNVTT
+2470 EVDEIYPRVTT
-2482 ELVRIAY
+2482 ALVRTAY
-2489 NEKNSANDVATNY
+2489 NEKNSANNVATNY
-2502 YMTES
+2502 YMTED
-2507 DYTAALDELQA
+2507 DYTAALAELQDA
-2518 AKDALEAATA
+2518 YDALEAATV
-2528 VDKSEL
+2528 VDKTALKE
-2534 NSLIEATTLLKEQMY
+2534 LIEATTLLKEQMY
-2549 EIASYTA
+2549 EIASYTT
-2556 NEVTLS
+2556 NEVTLQN
-2562 ITEGDAGYIYCN
+2562 TNENEAGYIYCN
-2574 APEKNSAWATDNAG
+2574 APGATNNYTGDNLG
-2588 VAALID
+2588 VAALLD
-2594 LTDGGDP
+2594 NDTDTS
-2601 NLDTFLHTEYGN
+2601 NFLHTTYYGN
-2613 DQSADGLDHYLRVDL
+2613 NNEDGLDHYLRVYL
-2628 GADGATEYIEF
+2628 GEAGTDYIEF
-2639 GYYGRSGDTAKSP
+2639 RYTGRSGYPKLTPKTA
-2652 KKVIVAATNDLTD
+2652 IIEATNDLNSEWD
-2665 GGVWTTIA
+2665 TIA
-2673 TLNPAQASASV
+2673 TLTNLA
-2684 ETKTGCLGNGVA
+2684 ETTDEVSTGCLGNGNA
-2696 YRYWRFLVKET
+2696 YRYWRFMVTET
-2707 YHTGKDGN
+2707 HDARKCDG
-2715 NHPYFCMSQFN
+2715 HPYYALSAFN

-2748 ATDDLVTEVTDAI
+2748 VTDDLVTEVTDAI

-2766 VQNNTEATQPAV
+2766 VQGNTEATQLAV

-2859 ESTFGVTIK
+2859 ESTYGVTIK

-2873 GKVLGADNTSSGHTK
+2873 GKVLGADNTSNGHTK

-2918 GSNYFSNN
+2918 GSNYFSNM
-2926 NGEASKMG
+2926 NGEGSKMG
-2934 FWSGSPESDGGSLF
+2934 FWNGTPESDGGSLF

-2977 VTPEGTTVGAFTNG
+2977 VTPEGTTVGAFING

-3006 DGNTSAATACKDAYT
+3006 AGNTSAATDCYAAYT
-3021 ALRTASVSLE
+3021 ALRTASVDIE
-3031 KIVPEDDKI
+3031 KIVPVDDKI

-3067 CGEYSAANTEYY
+3067 CGEYSAVNTEYY

-3089 LYMKSLHSGTYLDE
+3089 LYMKSLHSGTYVDE
-3103 AYDHNVK
+3103 AYNHNVN

-3146 GIVPNGG
+3146 GIVPTGG
-3153 AMLNCAEKAGKVIS
+3153 AMLNCAGKTSNVIS
-3167 FNNTAVDNASAWVI
+3167 YNNTAVDKASAWVI
-3181 EEVTE
+3181 EEVTS
-3186 ETITENIK
+3186 ETVTENIK
-3194 QEVTLA
+3194 QSVTLA

-3214 YNATIPEGV
+3214 YNAIIPDGV
-3223 TASIVTGVSD
+3223 TASIVTGLND
-3233 GQLVLEDVTEAITEG
+3233 LGQLIMEDVTDVITNG
-3248 EKILPAKTAV
+3248 ESILPAKTAV
-3258 VLSGEVDGAVF
+3258 VLSGGVDGAEF
-3269 KYAENEDEFD
+3269 NYTETEDEFD
-3279 TSVNKLKGTAYTK
+3279 TSANILKGTAYTK
-3292 YVACGEDCAD
+3292 IVDCRT
-3302 SKIYML
+3302 SSVYML
-3308 AKKSG
+3308 GRKNN

-3318 WAYANRDANGAYVY
+3318 RAYENF
-3332 VNANNEICEST
+3332 NADGVKQT
-3343 DEGAHKNHNKGG
+3343 VDGTTNHNESG

-3364 YLQLDNGDDEAN
+3364 YLQIDDENDAN
-3376 QAAVAMFGFFFGG
+3376 SQAAAAMFSFFFGG
-3389 STTDID
+3389 GTTDID
-3395 TINAVARVYEGSVFD
+3395 GINAVAEAYEAVYD

-3416 DKVTEPGI
+3416 EKVTEPGI
-3424 YIVNGKKVFVQEVE
+3424 YIVNGKKVYVSEVE

>member
-1 MKRFTSFLISLLLA
+1 MKRFTSFLCSLLLA
-15 TVAMAQSETT
+15 VFAMAQSETMF
-25 FTINPSQGS
+25 FTVNPTEGS
-34 FLNSNGST
+34 FIKTDGTT
-42 VTSGYAYMW
+42 VTSGYAYKW
-51 QSSTTYYP
+51 ISATENYP
-59 VTITAAKDGTSKNNM
+59 EVTISVAKDGTSQNNIDAA
-74 VPTTGDYFSMWVG
+74 VTTGFSMWVG

-93 TLSVVGYQI
+93 TLSVADCQI
-102 QSYSFQFKSGE
+102 QSYSFTFESGE
-113 NDQHITVT
+113 DDNHITVT
-121 PTGGEAVTSTNDYQ
+121 PAGGEAVSSTNEKQ
-135 TLTVEDVNASTASFK
+135 TLTVENVNAATATFK
-150 LSGSNKPVFVKNLSI
+150 LSGNNKSILVTEFSI
-165 TLKNSP
+165 TVATSP
-171 LTSGSVYHFQNIGN
+171 FTTGKVYHFQNIGN
-185 TDVALGAS
+185 TAVALSAS
-193 ALTDVAAVTSNSA
+193 ALTDVAAVTSNKEL
-206 QTAQQWYC
+206 TAQQWYC
-214 EKVGDYYTF
+214 EKVGGYYTF

-235 GQSAGWSLSDDYS
+235 GASGSWALTDDYN
-248 DAANKFNLVYPE
+248 DGANKFIVVFPE
-260 SVTSDATTTTFEG
+260 TQTNDDAEG
-273 YTLYS
+273 YTIYS
-278 TSHSKGS
+278 TSHNKGD
-285 TGGGGSMHRDAG
+285 GEGGGSMHRDGG

-302 WGSCNNN
+302 WGSYNSN
-309 TRWTITTVEYTEEQ
+309 TRWTITTVDYTEEQ
-323 LQEVWAAINE
+323 LTANWERVAE
-333 LIPSA
+333 LTPNA
-338 ETVATYEEKLA
+338 ETVTEYEEALE
-349 AIFTDVACTTLNSAY
+349 AIFTDAACTTLKSAY
-364 TTANM
+364 TSAKMTDDA
-369 SDEQLEADENYSAL
+369 LETDDDYLAL
-383 PRTLKNMVKKV
+383 PKTLRDMVKKV
-394 RGGDWQEETVA
+394 RGGDWAEETVA
-405 LADRPNGNDES
+405 LDARPNGNNSS
-416 HGQWDVSTTWD
+416 HGQWDVYTTWNN
-427 SDYAKKFR
+427 DYAKKFR

-441 YSVEGEI
+441 YSIEGEI
-448 TSYLRINAHCNVD
+448 TSYLRFNAHCNMD
-461 NPTGIYANANQAIY
+461 NPTGIYANSNQAIY

-490 AHQNG
+490 AHQTG
-495 NGAPAYYNNAAYTQ
+495 HGATLYYNNSAYTQ

-514 NAVPYFTDGC
+514 NVVPYFTDGC
-524 HMWINYVVHTYNG
+524 QMWINYVVHTYNG
-537 DGTTIEEKFPHKLSE
+537 SGTDIATKFPHKLSDYK
-552 FEPLKIHIEGGYI
+552 PLKIHIEGGYI

-570 AMGDYRAKGT
+570 AMGDFRST
-580 EDNLWGDVDND
+580 EVSGDANGGENLWGEVDND
-591 VDWDYYKARAAL
+591 ADWDYYKARAAL
-603 STDFVLLG
+603 ATDFALLG

-616 LFPFGTWNSTN
+616 LFDFGTWNSTN
-627 NYFGVANADGGIEKA
+627 GYFGVANDGGGIEKA
-642 LAYHLENITVPE
+642 LAWHLENISVPT
-654 TPNCYAGSGNDF
+654 TPNCYGGSGKTF
-666 GDFSDTY
+666 GDYSDTY
-673 YPGMQLSTTT
+673 YPGMNLDANT
-683 GEINIMLE
+683 GKINIMLE

-702 SLGLLSTS
+702 TMGLLSKS
-710 NIDWMNK
+710 NIDKMNS
-717 LYPRWTSTGEAAEI
+717 LYPRWTNEGTAAEI
-731 YNYGSATIAGETKT
+731 YNYGEATVNAVTKT
-745 YKEFCQE
+745 YKEFCQGI
-752 LDYSDYYNH
+752 DYSDYYNH
-761 HGAAVGAG
+761 HGAAVGAA

-790 IGKIAVEAG
+790 IGEIAVAAG

-808 GHQHQSI
+808 GHQHQGV
-815 FNLNGQTEVTNNFH
+815 FNLNGQTEVTNNFF

-848 GNLEHVL
+848 GSLSSVL

-895 RLFELCR
+895 RLFELLR
-902 QTPLE
+902 QTPMV

-953 YSNATYNVTEEQIET
+953 YANATYNVTEGQIET
-968 AITAVEANN
+968 AITAVKEKN
-977 YPKNYAILLINDGT
+977 YPVNYAVLLINDGT
-991 SDTTVKHD
+991 SDTTVKHN
-999 GTSKRA
+999 GTDKRA
-1005 LWDGSASAEYGSVT
+1005 LWDNNASAEYGSVT
-1019 DFIEGNTSITDAY
+1019 DFIEGKTSITDAY
-1032 DAVVSADGTI
+1032 DAIVSADGTV

-1085 ATIVAVDSKNNTT
+1085 ATIVAVDAANNTT

-1119 EAMSIDDGS
+1119 EEMPIDDGS
-1128 YKHAGFYTKASAA
+1128 YKHAGFYTQSSAE
-1141 ELLAVLES
+1141 ELLAVLDNAR
-1149 VKTVYEGNSGYGA
+1149 TVYNSNSGYGA

-1172 EFVNSPNLSYVP
+1172 EFVNSENHSYVS

-1195 YAYGNTMHLSN
+1195 YAYGNTMHLSS
-1206 GAAVGTG
+1206 GAAVGKN
-1213 IDETANTSQ
+1213 IDETAATTQ
-1222 WQFVATGDEGI
+1222 WQFKTTGTDGI
-1233 YKLYNKAGYYLTAPA
+1233 YKVYSTAGYYLTAPA

-1263 IFSLLQDSPVGAW
+1263 TFSLLQDSPVGAW
-1276 TISLSPAAEYTT
+1276 TISLSPTEEYGT

-1309 YLIATTDNSSNAPKT
+1309 YLTATTDNSSNAPKT

-1378 GPIANLVDGR
+1378 GPIANLVDGS
-1388 TDNYFH
+1388 TANFFH
-1394 TQWANNAISDDNLDH
+1394 TQWDNNAISEDNLDH

-1433 DNDFP
+1433 DNDYP

-1458 ILLATISS
+1458 VLLATISS

-1498 NKNRKTG
+1498 NKNRRTG

-1578 KAAYDAVIQ
+1578 KEAYDDVLKV
-1587 DKKNELEAL
+1587 KKDELEAL
-1596 ADETDLI
+1596 ADATDA
-1603 VEALG
+1603 VVNSVG
-1608 SVERSK
+1608 SVVFGTK
-1614 VTPLTLTTDNLYCNA
+1614 TPFTPTATNFYCNSVDGDGGA
-1629 PYTAQNNNDYS
+1629 TADNMYNL
-1640 AAYVEKLTDGSVTTF
+1640 ADGDESTY
-1655 LHTDYSGSIAAPHY
+1655 LHTKTNDHTGEDSYGYHY
-1669 LRVYLGE
+1669 LRVDLGDGVTTE
-1676 NSTAK
+1676 NFMFTYQNRTPSSYAVFPSVLTIQG
-1681 SFKFNYTTRDNG
+1681 SNDNSEYVD
-1693 NNCPTTI
+1693 I
-1700 LIEGCNEADGT
+1700 VEISS
-1711 YTTITTLTAAA
+1711 
-1722 NGLPNPEQNISGG
+1722 GLPNTVGG
-1735 VAASFESSV
+1735 TYESEVLGNGNAYRYFRFVVKSTHANRATPNYFC
-1744 ISMAEAYKYVRFK
+1744 MAE
-1757 VTGVEGGGATFFV
+1757 
-1770 MSEFGFSTVEDV
+1770 FSFTAVQEIN
-1782 ITIEPAYEGLVSEDL
+1782 ITIKTAYEGIVSEDL

-1814 GSYATLAQI
+1814 DSYATLAQI

-1918 YTELLAI
+1918 YTELLTI
-1925 EEANINCEG
+1925 EEANVNLSG
-1934 STFDKSELETLIN
+1934 TFDKSELETLIT

-1979 AYNAAVAANGRYYLT
+1979 AYDAAVDAKDRYYLT
-1994 QEQYAEVKEA
+1994 QEQYAAVKEA

-2010 TVNPIVAA
+2010 TINPIVAA
-2018 DVTAREELTTLI
+2018 DVAVRDELKTLI
-2030 DNVNTLL
+2030 ANVNTLVEK
-2037 GTIAVES
+2037 IAEDC
-2044 APKNVAVPL
+2044 AAKNVAVPL
-2053 QSTTSDGNFYIWCN
+2053 QSTESGDDFYIWCN
-2067 SPAGDSQGV
+2067 SPASDSQGV

-2082 NADGTANTETFLGT
+2082 NADGTANTGTFLGT
-2096 SWGSI
+2096 SWGST

-2128 RNSTHSNQ
+2128 RDSGHDTE
-2136 RPTAIKILGSN
+2136 RPTSIKVLGSN
-2147 NKTDYTEITIIS
+2147 NGTDYTEITVIT
-2159 EGLATEQCQ
+2159 EGMPVGQRA
-2168 QWSMAETLELGA
+2168 QWSLTETLELGA
-2180 PYRYIRFEVATQES
+2180 PYRYVRFAVDSEAHS
-2194 TGYFNMSDFNLYALI
+2194 FHMSDFNLYALI
-2209 GHTRALKEYYTTA
+2209 GHTLALKEYYTTA
-2222 TGLEFDAL
+2222 EGLELDVL
-2230 CIALQSAQYA
+2230 CIALQSAEYA
-2240 AEHYLTSD
+2240 AEHYLTSEQ
-2248 RLTEV
+2248 LGAV
-2253 KDKLNSYYTAVNTIV
+2253 VSALNGYYTTANDIF
-2268 EADVAAGDRTGL
+2268 EADYTTREGL
-2280 TDLVT
+2280 TTLISD
-2285 ATETLIEEVAT
+2285 TETLINEVAT
-2296 VTEVEV
+2296 VTEVPAV

-2316 DTNGDGDNVGVSAL
+2316 DTNGNGDNVGVSAL

-2356 RVDLGDAS
+2356 RVDLGENS
-2364 VVTAFKFNYKGRQ
+2364 EIIAFKFSYKGRQ
-2377 ANSNNAPTNMTVEAG
+2377 ANSNNAPTDMLVQACNTTDG
-2392 NSIEAGAEWVTL
+2392 EWVTL
-2404 ATLSELPTGTAPVS
+2404 KTLTGLPTGTAPVS

-2470 VVDNENYPNVTT
+2470 EVDEIYPRVTT
-2482 ELVRIAY
+2482 ALVRTAY
-2489 NEKNSANDVATNY
+2489 NEKNSANNVATNY

-2507 DYTAALDELQA
+2507 DYTAALAELQDA
-2518 AKDALEAATA
+2518 YDALEAATV
-2528 VDKSEL
+2528 VDKTAL
-2534 NSLIEATTLLKEQMY
+2534 NNLIEATTLLKEQMY
-2549 EIASYTA
+2549 EIASYTT
-2556 NEVTLS
+2556 NEVTLQN
-2562 ITEGDAGYIYCN
+2562 TNENEAGYIYCN
-2574 APEKNSAWATDNAG
+2574 APGATNNYTGDNLG
-2588 VAALID
+2588 VVALLD
-2594 LTDGGDP
+2594 NDTDTS
-2601 NLDTFLHTEYGN
+2601 NFLHTTYYGN
-2613 DQSADGLDHYLRVDL
+2613 NNEDGLDHYLRVYL
-2628 GADGATEYIEF
+2628 GEAGTDYIEF
-2639 GYYGRSGDTAKSP
+2639 RYTGRSGYPKLTPKTA
-2652 KKVIVAATNDLTD
+2652 IIEATNDLNSEWD
-2665 GGVWTTIA
+2665 TIA
-2673 TLNPAQASASV
+2673 ALTNLA
-2684 ETKTGCLGNGVA
+2684 ETTDEVSTGCLGNGNA
-2696 YRYWRFLVKET
+2696 YRYWRFMVTET
-2707 YHTGKDGN
+2707 HDARKCDG
-2715 NHPYFCMSQFN
+2715 HPYYALSAFN

-2748 ATDDLVTEVTDAI
+2748 VTDDLVTEVTEAI
-2761 GAATI
+2761 DAATI
-2766 VQNNTEATQPAV
+2766 VQGNTEATQLAV

-2859 ESTFGVTIK
+2859 ESTYGVTIK

-2873 GKVLGADNTSSGHTK
+2873 GKVLGADNTSNGHTK

-2918 GSNYFSNN
+2918 GSNYFSNM
-2926 NGEASKMG
+2926 NGENSKMG
-2934 FWSGSPESDGGSLF
+2934 FWKNDPESDGGSLF

-2977 VTPEGTTVGAFTNG
+2977 VTPEGTTVGAFING

-3006 DGNTSAATACKDAYT
+3006 AGNTSAATDCYAAYT
-3021 ALRTASVSLE
+3021 ALRTASVDIE
-3031 KIVPEDDKI
+3031 KIVPVDGKI

-3153 AMLNCAEKAGKVIS
+3153 AMLNCAGITSNLIS
-3167 FNNTAVDNASAWVI
+3167 FDNTAVDKASAWVI
-3181 EEVTE
+3181 EEVTS
-3186 ETITENIK
+3186 ETVTENIK
-3194 QEVTLA
+3194 QSVTLA

-3214 YNATIPEGV
+3214 YNAIIPDGV
-3223 TASIVTGVSD
+3223 TASIVTGLND
-3233 GQLVLEDVTEAITEG
+3233 LGQLIMEDVTDVITNG
-3248 EKILPAKTAV
+3248 ESILPAKTAV
-3258 VLSGEVDGAVF
+3258 VLSGEVDGADF
-3269 KYAENEDEFD
+3269 NYTETEDEFD
-3279 TSVNKLKGTAYTK
+3279 TSANILKGTAYTK
-3292 YVACGEDCAD
+3292 IVDCRT
-3302 SKIYML
+3302 SSVYML
-3308 AKKSG
+3308 GRKNN

-3318 WAYANRDANGAYVY
+3318 RAYENFNANGVKQT
-3332 VNANNEICEST
+3332 VNGT
-3343 DEGAHKNHNKGG
+3343 TNHNESG

-3364 YLQLDNGDDEAN
+3364 YLQIDDENVAN
-3376 QAAVAMFGFFFGG
+3376 SQAAAAMFSFFFGG
-3389 STTDID
+3389 NTTDIES
-3395 TINAVARVYEGSVFD
+3395 INAVAEAYEAVYD

-3416 DKVTEPGI
+3416 EKVTEPGI
-3424 YIVNGKKVFVQEVE
+3424 YIVNGKKVYVNEVE

>member
-1 MKRFTSFLISLLLA
+1 MKRFTLFLCSLLLA
-15 TVAMAQSETT
+15 VFAMAQSETKSLT
-25 FTINPSQGS
+25 VNPTEGS
-34 FLNSNGST
+34 FYRDGST
-42 VTSGYAYMW
+42 ATTTAWASTWTSSSEEYPVVTI
-51 QSSTTYYP
+51 STTL
-59 VTITAAKDGTSKNNM
+59 NNIW
-74 VPTTGDYFSMWVG
+74 PTTVDTDGFKLAAG
-87 ADYSTY
+87 NNGCTY
-93 TLSVVGYQI
+93 TLSVADCMI
-102 QSYSFQFKSGE
+102 KAYSFKFISSVSGS
-113 NDQHITVT
+113 NVTIT
-121 PTGGEAVTSTNDYQ
+121 PTGGTAMTSSDEEQ
-135 TLTVEDVNASTASFK
+135 TLSVEDINAATATFAFS
-150 LSGSNKPVFVKNLSI
+150 SGNNAVKITEFSI
-165 TLKNSP
+165 TVATSP
-171 LTSGSVYHFQNIGN
+171 FTTGSVYHFQNIGN
-185 TDVALGAS
+185 TAVALSAS
-193 ALTDVAAVTSNSA
+193 ALNDVAAVTSNKES
-206 QTAQQWYC
+206 TSQQWYC
-214 EKVGDYYTF
+214 EKVDGYYTF

-235 GQSAGWSLSDDYS
+235 GASGGWSLTDDYS
-248 DAANKFNLVYPE
+248 DGANKFIVVFPE
-260 SVTSDATTTTFEG
+260 TQTNDDAEG
-273 YTLYS
+273 YTIYS
-278 TSHSKGS
+278 SSHNKGDS
-285 TGGGGSMHRDAG
+285 GGGGSMHRDNG

-302 WGSCNNN
+302 WGSYNSN
-309 TRWTITTVEYTEEQ
+309 TRWTITTVDYTEDQ
-323 LQEVWAAINE
+323 LAANWERVAE
-333 LIPSA
+333 LTPNA
-338 ETVATYEEKLA
+338 ETVTKYEDALK
-349 AIFTDVACTTLNSAY
+349 AIFTDAACTILNSAY
-364 TTANM
+364 TTTSM
-369 SDEQLEADENYSAL
+369 TDEQLAANANYSAL
-383 PRTLKNMVKKV
+383 PQTLRDMVKKV
-394 RGGDWQEETVA
+394 RGGNWAEETVA
-405 LADRPNGNDES
+405 LDARPNGNNSS
-416 HGQWDVSTTWD
+416 HGQWDVYTTWED
-427 SDYAKKFR
+427 AYARKFR

-448 TSYLRINAHCNVD
+448 TSYLRFNAHCNMD
-461 NPTGIYANANQAIY
+461 NPTGIYANSNQAIY
-475 IMVEGTIEEGAELWL
+475 IMVEGAIEEGAELWL
-490 AHQNG
+490 AHQTG
-495 NGAPAYYNNAAYTQ
+495 HGATSYYNNSVYTQ

-514 NAVPYFTDGC
+514 NVVPYFTDGC
-524 HMWINYVVHTYNG
+524 QMWINYVVHTYNSS
-537 DGTTIEEKFPHKLSE
+537 GTDIETKFPHKLSDYK
-552 FEPLKIHIEGGYI
+552 PLKIHIEGGYI

-570 AMGDYRAKGT
+570 AMGDFRST
-580 EDNLWGDVDND
+580 EVSGDANGGENLWGEVDND
-591 VDWDYYKARAAL
+591 ADWDYYKARAAL
-603 STDFVLLG
+603 ATDFALLG

-616 LFPFGTWNSTN
+616 LFDFGTWNSTN
-627 NYFGVANADGGIEKA
+627 GYFGVANDGGGIEKA
-642 LAYHLENITVPE
+642 LAWHLENIEVPT
-654 TPNCYAGSGNDF
+654 TPNCYGGSGKTF
-666 GDFSDTY
+666 GNYTETY
-673 YPGMQLSTTT
+673 YPGMNLDAET
-683 GEINIMLE
+683 GKINIMLE

-702 SLGLLSTS
+702 TMGLLSKS
-710 NIDWMNK
+710 NIDKMNS
-717 LYPRWTSTGEAAEI
+717 LYPRWTNEGKAAEI
-731 YNYGSATIAGETKT
+731 YNYGEATVNDVTET
-745 YKEFCQE
+745 YKEFCQGI
-752 LDYSDYYNH
+752 DYSEYYNH
-761 HGAAVGAG
+761 HGAAVGAA

-790 IGKIAVEAG
+790 IGKIANEAG

-808 GHQHQSI
+808 GHQHQGV
-815 FNLNGQTEVTNNFH
+815 FNLNGQTEVTNNFF

-836 MGMGTSRYNGSE
+836 MGMGTSRVNGTQGS
-848 GNLEHVL
+848 LASVL
-855 DAYNTDGNDLYTN
+855 DAYNTDNNDLYTN
-868 NIWAITH
+868 NIWAMTH

-882 YYHLAGNNTQFWP
+882 YYHLAGKNTQFWP
-895 RLFELCR
+895 RLFELLR
-902 QTPLE
+902 QVPMA

-968 AITAVEANN
+968 AITAVEANK

-991 SDTTVKHD
+991 DDTTVKHD
-999 GTSKRA
+999 GTTNRA

-1032 DAVVSADGTI
+1032 DAIVSADGTI

-1047 EGGVGFLIFNE
+1047 VGGVGFLIFNE

-1085 ATIVAVDSKNNTT
+1085 ATIVAVDAENNTE

-1119 EAMSIDDGS
+1119 EEMPIDDGS
-1128 YKHAGFYTKASAA
+1128 YKHAGFYTKSSAE
-1141 ELLAVLES
+1141 ELLAVLDNAR
-1149 VKTVYEGNSGYGA
+1149 TVYNSNSGYGA

-1172 EFVNSPNLSYVP
+1172 EFVNSENHSYVP

-1195 YAYGNTMHLSN
+1195 YAYGNTMHLSS
-1206 GAAVGTG
+1206 GAAVGKN
-1213 IDETANTSQ
+1213 IDETAATTQ
-1222 WQFVATGDEGI
+1222 WQFKTTGTDGI
-1233 YKLYNKAGYYLTAPA
+1233 YRLYNTAGYYLTAPA

-1263 IFSLLQDSPVGAW
+1263 TFSLLQDSPVGAW
-1276 TISLSPAAEYTT
+1276 TISLSPTEEYGT

-1309 YLIATTDNSSNAPKT
+1309 YLTATTDNSSNAPKT

-1368 NATNTGGNNE
+1368 NATNTGGGNE
-1378 GPIANLVDGR
+1378 GPIANLVDGS
-1388 TDNYFH
+1388 TANFFH
-1394 TQWANNAISDDNLDH
+1394 TQWDNNAISEDNLDH

-1433 DNDFP
+1433 DNDYP

-1571 QTAYDAL
+1571 QTAYEAL
-1578 KAAYDAVIQ
+1578 KEAYDAVIKV
-1587 DKKNELEAL
+1587 KKDELEAL
-1596 ADETDLI
+1596 ADATDA
-1603 VEALG
+1603 VVNSVG
-1608 SVERSK
+1608 SVVFGTK
-1614 VTPLTLTTDNLYCNA
+1614 TPFTPTATNFYCNSVDGDGGA
-1629 PYTAQNNNDYS
+1629 TADNMYNL
-1640 AAYVEKLTDGSVTTF
+1640 ADGNESTY
-1655 LHTDYSGSIAAPHY
+1655 LHTKTNDHTGEDSYGYHY
-1669 LRVYLGE
+1669 LRVDLGDGVTTE
-1676 NSTAK
+1676 NFMFTYQNRTPSSYAVFPSVLTIQG
-1681 SFKFNYTTRDNG
+1681 SNDNSEYVD
-1693 NNCPTTI
+1693 I
-1700 LIEGCNEADGT
+1700 VEISS
-1711 YTTITTLTAAA
+1711 
-1722 NGLPNPEQNISGG
+1722 GLPNTVGG
-1735 VAASFESSV
+1735 TYESEVLGNGNAYRYFRFVVKSTHANR
-1744 ISMAEAYKYVRFK
+1744 STPNYFCMAE
-1757 VTGVEGGGATFFV
+1757 
-1770 MSEFGFSTVEDV
+1770 FSFTAVQEIN
-1782 ITIEPAYEGLVSEDL
+1782 ITIKTAYEGIVSEDL

-1814 GSYATLAQI
+1814 DSYATLALL

-1918 YTELLAI
+1918 YTELLTI
-1925 EEANINCEG
+1925 EEANINREG
-1934 STFDKSELETLIN
+1934 STVDKSELETLIT
-1947 NAAALLS
+1947 NAAELLS

-2010 TVNPIVAA
+2010 TINPIVAA
-2018 DVTAREELTTLI
+2018 DVADRDELTTLI

-2053 QSTTSDGNFYIWCN
+2053 QSTTADGNFYIWCN
-2067 SPAGDSQGV
+2067 SPAGDDDGV

-2082 NADGTANTETFLGT
+2082 NADGTANTGTFLGT
-2096 SWGSI
+2096 SWGST

-2168 QWSMAETLELGA
+2168 QWSMAETLGLGA
-2180 PYRYIRFEVATQES
+2180 PYRYIRFAVATQES

-2222 TGLEFDAL
+2222 EGLELDAL
-2230 CIALQSAQYA
+2230 CIALQSAEYA
-2240 AEHYLTSD
+2240 ANHYLTSD

-2253 KDKLNSYYTAVNTIV
+2253 KNMLSGYYTTANTIV
-2268 EADVAAGDRTGL
+2268 EADVEAGDRTDLTGL
-2280 TDLVT
+2280 V
-2285 ATETLIEEVAT
+2285 AETETLIEKVAT

-2302 TLTEGMLYCNADGT
+2302 TLTEGMLYCNADNS
-2316 DTNGDGDNVGVSAL
+2316 TNGSAGDNDKRGVAAL
-2330 LDGNTSTHLH
+2330 LDGDLATHLH
-2340 TTYGNNAQD
+2340 TTYGGNAQD

-2356 RVDLGDAS
+2356 RVDLGESSA
-2364 VVTAFKFNYKGRQ
+2364 VTAFKFNYRGRSS
-2377 ANSNNAPTNMTVEAG
+2377 NSNNDPTKMTIQACATTDG
-2392 NSIEAGAEWVTL
+2392 DWVTIKEL
-2404 ATLSELPTGTAPVS
+2404 TGLPTDGDAVE
-2418 YESELIEMSEA
+2418 YNSELIEMSKP

-2438 DTQNHSTNTP
+2438 ETQNNAYTTYNSIQ
-2448 SGGTAHKFF
+2448 HKFF

-2470 VVDNENYPNVTT
+2470 EVDENYPRVTT
-2482 ELVRIAY
+2482 ALVRTAY
-2489 NEKNSANDVATNY
+2489 NEKNSANNVATNY

-2507 DYTAALDELQA
+2507 DYTAALAELQDA
-2518 AKDALEAATA
+2518 YDALEAATV
-2528 VDKSEL
+2528 VDKTALKE
-2534 NSLIEATTLLKEQMY
+2534 LIEATTLLKEQMY
-2549 EIASYTA
+2549 EIASYTT
-2556 NEVTLS
+2556 NEVTLQN
-2562 ITEGDAGYIYCN
+2562 TNENEAGYIYCN
-2574 APEKNSAWATDNAG
+2574 APEKNSSWATDNVG

-2601 NLDTFLHTEYGN
+2601 NLDTFLHTEYGS

-2673 TLNPAQASASV
+2673 TLNLAQASAST

-2707 YHTGKDGN
+2707 YHNGKDGN
-2715 NHPYFCMSQFN
+2715 NHPYFCMTQLN

-2748 ATDDLVTEVTDAI
+2748 VTDDLVTEVTNAI
-2761 GAATI
+2761 DAATI
-2766 VQNNTEATQPAV
+2766 VQDNTEATQPAV

-2859 ESTFGVTIK
+2859 ESTYGVTIK

-2873 GKVLGADNTSSGHTK
+2873 GKVLGADNTSNGHTK

-2912 NIQAYD
+2912 NIQAHD
-2918 GSNYFSNN
+2918 GSNYFSNM
-2926 NGEASKMG
+2926 NGEGSKMG

-2977 VTPEGTTVGAFTNG
+2977 VTPEGTTVGAFING
-2991 DAYSTAYTTASTLIE
+2991 DAYSTAYTTASDLITA
-3006 DGNTSAATACKDAYT
+3006 GNTSDATACKDAYT
-3021 ALRTASVSLE
+3021 ALRTTSANVE
-3031 KIVPEDDKI
+3031 RIEPEAGKI
-3040 YRIYITPGLTDSRAG
+3040 YRIDITPTLDDSNRAG
-3055 ASMRIGDNGKLA
+3055 ASMRIDDYGKLA
-3067 CGEYSAANTEYY
+3067 CGVNSAETADSHYY
-3079 FAFEY
+3079 FTFEY
-3084 DADGN
+3084 DNDGN
-3089 LYMKSLHSGTYLDE
+3089 LYMKSLHTGTYLDE
-3103 AYDHNVK
+3103 AHT
-3110 TAVGADAES
+3110 TAIQLGADAETIDS
-3119 ITDENS
+3119 AKKIT
-3125 NVIAKSIAINT
+3125 INT
-3136 LGKSGDAVVV
+3136 LGKAGDAVVV
-3146 GIVPNGG
+3146 SIVPDGG
-3153 AMLNCAEKAGKVIS
+3153 HMLNCAAKQGSVVAYNSSDVNK
-3167 FNNTAVDNASAWVI
+3167 ASAWVI
-3181 EEVTE
+3181 TEVSDSEEIKYAT
-3186 ETITENIK
+3186 TI
-3194 QEVTLA
+3194 
-3200 ESNDGNKYSTLYLG
+3200 SSRYKYSTLMLN
-3214 YNATIPEGV
+3214 YNAVVPEGV
-3223 TASIVTGVSD
+3223 TAYAAVSND
-3233 GQLVLEDVTEAITEG
+3233 NYYVYLESVGDI
-3248 EKILPAKTAV
+3248 IPAKTAV
-3258 VLSGEVDGAVF
+3258 ILEAGDELEDYNVAF
-3269 KYAENEDEFD
+3269 KYTTEEVEEVEGNMLEGVLWKQLIDID
-3279 TSVNKLKGTAYTK
+3279 PTARK
-3292 YVACGEDCAD
+3292 A
-3302 SKIYML
+3302 YML
-3308 AKKSG
+3308 MARSG
-3313 RVAFY
+3313 VLKLYRVFSEYASTDGVNDTPTY
-3318 WAYANRDANGAYVY
+3318 SGTDNGTHTVCPANRAYLPVDKTN
-3332 VNANNEICEST
+3332 NAAALSFRF
-3343 DEGAHKNHNKGG
+3343 DWGG
-3355 YVKCNANKS
+3355 
-3364 YLQLDNGDDEAN
+3364 
-3376 QAAVAMFGFFFGG
+3376 
-3389 STTDID
+3389 TTDID
-3395 TINAVARVYEGSVFD
+3395 EISGNKSGALDGTIYD
-3410 LQGRKL
+3410 LHGRKL
-3416 DKVTEPGI
+3416 EKVNVPGF
-3424 YIVNGKKVFVQEVE
+3424 YIVNGKKVFVSEVE